1 MLADAGVF
9 FKPGHL
15 HNGHP
20 LPVCQAVPTASNYQP
35 GMSGQSYH
43 ADGADQPAAKLPNKH

>member
-9 FKPGHL
+9 FKPGLL

-20 LPVCQAVPTASNYQP
+20 LPVCQTVLTASNHQQA
-35 GMSGQSYH
+35 MSGQSYH
-43 ADGADQPAAKLPNKH
+43 ADGADQPAATLPNKH